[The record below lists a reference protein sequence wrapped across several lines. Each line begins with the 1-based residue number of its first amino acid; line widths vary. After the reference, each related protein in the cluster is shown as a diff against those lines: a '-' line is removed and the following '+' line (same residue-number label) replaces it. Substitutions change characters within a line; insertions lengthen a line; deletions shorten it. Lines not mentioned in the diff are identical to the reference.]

1 MLHKIKAFIRN
12 IFSSDI
18 IFGFYCPNCEKDFE
32 SPTAWFHKMWDE
44 KYKCFKKYIQCDECL
59 RTTPAYKNKYEVID
73 QWGEQWEIIQG
84 SDCMLNNI

>member
-1 MLHKIKAFIRN
+1 MLHKIKTFIRN
-12 IFSSDI
+12 IFSSDNL
-18 IFGFYCPNCEKDFE
+18 FGFYCPNCEKDFE

-44 KYKCFKKYIQCDECL
+44 KHRCYKKYIKCDSCS

-73 QWGEQWEIIQG
+73 QWREQWEIIQG